1 MRKSQDAVAAVA
13 RYNLSLVLR
22 IQCMQR
28 FQVDVAQV
36 GYLLE
41 MQLAVDVYGICRQ
54 GQLRVHR
61 ADVMVTVIV
70 HDVVGCNEGRHI
82 SSCLFRQVVVDAPV
96 VPGAIGTVNGFVD
109 STRTAVVGSNDQVP
123 VLESLVKVV
132 QVTCG
137 SIRSLDGVAAFVDEA
152 VGLKSVNLSRTQHEL
167 PESGRSLPGYGGR
180 VECRLDDGQVFQL
193 IGEVVQVECLFEDR
207 HIEIGGSQHV
217 RHRFAQAS
225 AVHVDELA
233 HNVVVGHFHDG
244 RYAGQAVDID
254 GIRIGRVHI
263 FVVAV
268 FGRD

>member
-36 GYLLE
+36 GNLLE

-180 VECRLDDGQVFQL
+180 VECRLDDGQVLQFEGQ
-193 IGEVVQVECLFEDR
+193 VVGIEGFLEDR
-207 HIEIGGSQHV
+207 HVEVAGTEHEGYLV
-217 RHRFAQAS
+217 AQLAC
-225 AVHVDELA
+225 VHVNELA
-233 HNVVVGHFHDG
+233 HNLVVRHLHDG
-244 RYAGQAVDID
+244 RHARKPVDVYRVGKL
-254 GIRIGRVHI
+254 GILGRGAAI
-263 FVVAV
+263 F
-268 FGRD
+268 R